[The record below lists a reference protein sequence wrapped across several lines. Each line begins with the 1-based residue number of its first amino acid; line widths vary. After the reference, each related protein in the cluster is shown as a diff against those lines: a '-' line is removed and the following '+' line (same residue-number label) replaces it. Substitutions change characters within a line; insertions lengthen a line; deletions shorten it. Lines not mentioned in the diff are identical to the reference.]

1 MEVLR
6 RATISECPDFSGL
19 GRDDASRLLTLWS
32 MARARTVHPSTILR
46 PGVNHDAATA
56 WSVVADAPARV
67 LPRASGVASES
78 GDDAASRCLSPRDD
92 NPTLPHADD
101 RNAGRLPC
109 LKRHHRRQRHIAH
122 ATGNLAPQNTAMPA
136 VAHEACA
143 LIGDL
148 APISWPET
156 RNKELAAMP
165 GLARRDEDMCS
176 PGADADALS
185 AAPDG
190 GAPAC
195 HRCRKVPRG
204 SRWGEVAEP
213 VSAGSFA
220 VIAQSDRRNAR
231 QEYVRR
237 NASGSGRMVGKG
249 SLQDPSP
256 VEPLERS
263 FQQTSAWGA

>member
-1 MEVLR
+1 MEVAR

-19 GRDDASRLLTLWS
+19 GRDDASRLLTFWS
-32 MARARTVHPSTILR
+32 MAGERTVHPSTILR
-46 PGVNHDAATA
+46 PGVDHGAATA
-56 WSVVADAPARV
+56 WSVVADAPAHV
-67 LPRASGVASES
+67 LLRASGVAHEI
-78 GDDAASRCLSPRDD
+78 GDDAAPHCLLPRDD
-92 NPTLPHADD
+92 NPALPHADD

-109 LKRHHRRQRHIAH
+109 LSRHHRRQRGIAH
-122 ATGNLAPQNTAMPA
+122 ATGSLGSQDTAMPA

-143 LIGDL
+143 LIGGL
-148 APISWPET
+148 ALISWPEA
-156 RNKELAAMP
+156 RGKELAAMLD
-165 GLARRDEDMCS
+165 LARRDKDTCS
-176 PGADADALS
+176 PGADASALS

-195 HRCRKVPRG
+195 HRCRNVPRC
-204 SRWGEVAEP
+204 SRWGEVAET

-220 VIAQSDRRNAR
+220 VIAQSGRRNAR

-263 FQQTSAWGA
+263 FQQTSARGV